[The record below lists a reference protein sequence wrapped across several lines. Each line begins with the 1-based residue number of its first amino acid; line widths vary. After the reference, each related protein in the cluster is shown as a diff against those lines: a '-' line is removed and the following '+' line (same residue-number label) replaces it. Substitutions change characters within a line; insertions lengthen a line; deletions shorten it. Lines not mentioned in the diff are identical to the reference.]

1 MISQSGETV
10 RLSREAEITREGL
23 VNSVGALN
31 DKVADTIDDLKE
43 RLSPSHIKEGV
54 KGYIREESA
63 EIVSSI
69 QRKARDNPLQAVAV
83 GAAFVYPFWG
93 LLKAI
98 PVPLLLIG
106 GGIWLSKQNNSKISR
121 VVTESTN
128 DLAQAANDAKESI
141 VSNINT
147 VTTTISDTAQDVLDS
162 VTATAGEAVQA
173 AKEKSADVLERAS
186 TSASGMGEAAAGA
199 VSRSR
204 TAFDDLIDKNPM
216 LVGGVALAIGAFIAA
231 SIPISDAENKLFGE
245 RSDEVKDK
253 ARGAVSQGVDRAK
266 DAAANIV
273 GDIAAA
279 AAREGL
285 SAEGLSKTIEGT
297 AVAVKAVVNK
307 GLTTALGDGAG
318 VAQSSDAAPTT
329 LN

>member
-1 MISQSGETV
+1 MISQSGETI

-31 DKVADTIDDLKE
+31 DEVADTIDDLKE
-43 RLSPSHIKEGV
+43 RLSPSNIKEGV
-54 KGYIREESA
+54 KSYVREESA

-83 GAAFVYPFWG
+83 GAALVYPFWG

-106 GGIWLSKQNNSKISR
+106 GGIWLSKQNNGKISR

-128 DLAQAANDAKESI
+128 DLVQSANEAKESI
-141 VSNINT
+141 ISNIDA
-147 VTTTISDTAQDVLDS
+147 VTSTFSDKAQDVLDS
-162 VTATAGEAVQA
+162 VTTAAGDAVQA
-173 AKEKSADVLERAS
+173 AKETSADVLEKASTRAS
-186 TSASGMGEAAAGA
+186 SIGEAASGVA
-199 VSRSR
+199 SRSR
-204 TAFDDLIDKNPM
+204 PAFDDLIDKNPM

-266 DAAANIV
+266 DAAADIV
-273 GDIAAA
+273 GDIASA

-297 AVAVKAVVNK
+297 AVAVKAIVDK
-307 GLTTALGDGAG
+307 GLTTALGDGA
-318 VAQSSDAAPTT
+318 VQSSDAAPTT